1 MKIVIAGAGDIGF
14 HLAKLLSVEE
24 HDIVMIDID
33 PVKLKYVNDHL
44 DVAIIKG
51 ASSSYQTL
59 ESARIHNAD
68 LLIATTDSQ
77 ENNILTAAIGKR
89 LGAKKTVARISNSEF
104 FFDKKKLD
112 LKELGV
118 DEVISPASL
127 AAREIR
133 RLLKLSAITD
143 TFDFA
148 GGRLTM
154 IGISIDEKDPL
165 NNRTLNE
172 TMHLNPDLDF
182 LTVAILRNNK
192 TIIPRG
198 STRFQINDHVYYIAL
213 PSGVER
219 VLQLTGKQNR
229 EIKNIMILGGSNV
242 GQHAATLLAEKYKI
256 KLVEQDKEKCMG
268 LCDQLR
274 NTLIING
281 DGRDVELLEEENI
294 DQMDAFIAVTG
305 DSETNIISSLVAKN
319 HKVKRTIA
327 LVENMDYIHLSQ
339 SIGVDTLINKKLI
352 AANFIFRYIRE
363 GNIHSITSI
372 HGVDAEILEFE
383 VAKGSKVVGKPLRKL
398 GFPRSAI
405 IGGVI
410 RDDKGY
416 IPMGDFVFQE
426 HDRIVVLSKYET
438 IHAVESFFK

>member
-33 PVKLKYVNDHL
+33 PVKLKYVSDHL
-44 DVAIIKG
+44 DVATIKG
-51 ASSSYQTL
+51 SSSSYQTL
-59 ESARIHNAD
+59 EEARIQSAD
-68 LLIATTDSQ
+68 LLISTTDSQ
-77 ENNILTAAIGKR
+77 ENNILTAAIAKR

-104 FFDKKKLD
+104 FFDKEKLD

-118 DEVISPASL
+118 DEVISPESL

-133 RLLKLSAITD
+133 RLLKMSAITD

-148 GGRLTM
+148 DGLLTL
-154 IGISIDEKDPL
+154 IGISIDERDPL

-172 TMHLNPDLDF
+172 TLNLNPEFDF

-198 STRFQINDHVYYIAL
+198 NTRFQINDHVYYIAL

-219 VLQLTGKQNR
+219 VLQLTGK
-229 EIKNIMILGGSNV
+229 KNNSIRNVMILGGSKV
-242 GQHAATLLAEKYKI
+242 GQHAAKLLAEKYKI
-256 KLVEQDKEKCMG
+256 KMVEQDKEKCMG
-268 LCDQLR
+268 LCEQLR
-274 NTLIING
+274 DTLIING

-319 HKVKRTIA
+319 HGVKRTIA

-363 GNIHSITSI
+363 GNIHAITSI
-372 HGVDAEILEFE
+372 HGVNAEILEFE
-383 VAKGSKVVGKPLRKL
+383 VEKGSKILGKPLKKL
-398 GFPRSAI
+398 GFPRMAI

-410 RDDKGY
+410 RNNKGY
-416 IPMGDFVFQE
+416 IPMGEFVFE
-426 HDRIVVLSKYET
+426 THDRVVVLSQYEA
-438 IHAVESFFK
+438 IHSVEKFFK